1 MAAGS
6 ETTIDYKGGKVFIRR
21 GGSGQPLLFLHG
33 AGGIPGWAPFLDSL
47 SDSFEVIA
55 PDHPTFGQ
63 SGEPD
68 WVEKIDDLA
77 YFYLDFMKSEGLE
90 NVHLVGQSLG
100 GWLACEIAVRSTER
114 LASLTL
120 VGAAGIRIKG
130 KPIADIFIMDDEELA
145 NALFTSDAL
154 VKQTLAMEPTEDQM
168 DIIIKNKVATARLG
182 WQPRLFNPGLRKWL
196 HRIDVPT
203 QIVWGDSDGIFPEPY
218 AHEFKKYLPDAPLT
232 VFPACGHDPMAEK
245 TDDFFALLNNHIEKA

>member
-1 MAAGS
+1 MATGS
-6 ETTIDYKGGKVFIRR
+6 ETTFDYKGGKVFIRR

-47 SDSFEVIA
+47 SDGYDVIA

-100 GWLACEIAVRSTER
+100 GF
-114 LASLTL
+114 
-120 VGAAGIRIKG
+120 GA
-130 KPIADIFIMDDEELA
+130 
-145 NALFTSDAL
+145 
-154 VKQTLAMEPTEDQM
+154 
-168 DIIIKNKVATARLG
+168 
-182 WQPRLFNPGLRKWL
+182 NP
-196 HRIDVPT
+196 P
-203 QIVWGDSDGIFPEPY
+203 
-218 AHEFKKYLPDAPLT
+218 
-232 VFPACGHDPMAEK
+232 
-245 TDDFFALLNNHIEKA
+245 